1 MPLDTYTY
9 LVEGHLS
16 LGLPPLRN
24 MVLGRY
30 STFYQH
36 LLRSPCSEVSV
47 LAEFFSKDARSTT
60 AENLAYISAIT
71 GLNCSS
77 AEKLAIKAALPVTEV
92 PESERWR
99 LGLLDSLLCERA
111 ALEKEGQDVKRV
123 VSMLGSLCNT

>member
-1 MPLDTYTY
+1 MFFRNTLLCSSISDLQT
-9 LVEGHLS
+9 
-16 LGLPPLRN
+16 PPLRN

-47 LAEFFSKDARSTT
+47 LAEFLSKDARSTT
-60 AENLAYISAIT
+60 AENLAYVSAIT
-71 GLNCSS
+71 GLSCSS
-77 AEKLAIKAALPVTEV
+77 AGKSEIKAALPVKEV

-99 LGLLDSLLCERA
+99 LGLLDSLLSERA